1 MIVKTH
7 EIPIPLLQLA
17 GLKKRVETTHPQFPV
32 IADDHTIH
40 QSGYRGELA
49 FDYYLRAIDD
59 EETAILNGLRVV
71 GSNPFQMD
79 NLILNPYFFTLAE
92 VKNFSGT
99 IEFDHEF
106 GQMTQHSNGRTRSF
120 KDPINQVDT
129 QIFHLQNWL
138 MQHGYSAI
146 PIVALVIFVSNN
158 VHLSR
163 ADSHAVDPRII
174 RPGKFIEKYQELKQK
189 FTTRVLSDQQL
200 INLSRFLKKH
210 HRPLRLDVLKKY
222 HLTAK
227 DIRPGAPCPECYYLP
242 AVRLHGRWSCP
253 SCQWVGKD
261 AHHLA
266 FKDFQ
271 LLYKDTI
278 TNREARWLLQVDDI
292 QVVSKLL
299 KSAEFQAT
307 GSRKGRVYHLNYD
320 FQKDYNH
327 LVKIR

>member
-17 GLKKRVETTHPQFPV
+17 CLKKRVHSSHPQLPIIV
-32 IADDHTIH
+32 DDHAIY

-49 FDYYLRAIDD
+49 FNYYLKAIDHD
-59 EETAILNGLRVV
+59 DTSILNGLRVV

-79 NLILNPYFFTLAE
+79 NLILNPYFFTVAE

-163 ADSHAVDPRII
+163 TDSHDVDPRII

-189 FTTRVLSDQQL
+189 YTKRVLSDQQL
-200 INLSRFLKKH
+200 LNLSRFLKKH
-210 HRPLRLDVLKKY
+210 HRPLQLDVLKKY
-222 HLTAK
+222 HLTTK
-227 DIRPGAPCPECYYLP
+227 DIKPGAPCPECYYLP
-242 AVRLHGRWSCP
+242 TVRLHGRWSCP
-253 SCQWVGKD
+253 KCHWIGKD

-278 TNREARWLLQVDDI
+278 TNCEARWMLQVDDP
-292 QVVSKLL
+292 QVVSKIL
-299 KSAEFQAT
+299 KREGFKYD
-307 GSRKGRVYHLNYD
+307 GKFKDRVYTLEFDY
-320 FQKDYNH
+320 QKDYDY
-327 LVKIR
+327 LMK